1 MISATIVAGCGDVV
15 VQHGDHPDAGLPAA
29 VDLSTASPFPSA
41 PAAPP
46 AATVVALRLTAASG
60 AAQSLGSLLGRT
72 ATVVA
77 FWQTSCPPCAAEL
90 PALQRMEP
98 GLARQGVR
106 LLLVD
111 LQEGAGTAQ
120 AWAAG
125 HGVDL
130 PLYGDGDGSVHDAL
144 GLLGVPTTAVLGP
157 GGGLV
162 DRLEGAADVGGLA
175 TALQG
180 MGISTQ

>member
-1 MISATIVAGCGDVV
+1 MAAVLLAGCGDVV
-15 VQHGDHPDAGLPAA
+15 VQHGDHPDAPLPGAI
-29 VDLSTASPFPSA
+29 DLSTATPFPTLA
-41 PAAPP
+41 AAPP
-46 AATVVALRLTAASG
+46 AAAVAALQVSAAGG
-60 AAQSLGSLLGRT
+60 AAQPLGSLLGTR
-72 ATVVA
+72 ATVLA

-111 LQEGAGTAQ
+111 LQEGAGTAR
-120 AWAAG
+120 AWAAA
-125 HGVDL
+125 HSVDL

-144 GLLGVPTTAVLGP
+144 GLLGVPTTAVLGS

-162 DRLEGAADVGGLA
+162 DRLEGAADVAGLV
-175 TALQG
+175 TALHD